1 VFKQSACA
9 WVALWARPVTFAG
22 RGEVLAR
29 APNPGPAHSVVG
41 RRTPSGR
48 QVFTAAQLL
57 ALLFLGCTRAVAAC
71 IDPAALTHS
80 TISIARHF
88 DAEERKAETG
98 VLGIRG
104 TAWFLS
110 PTSIATAGHVASAM
124 KLSQQTWKD
133 IEILDGENTQPIA
146 VRVLHLAGAH
156 FEKIAVLELRTA
168 FPGGRSL
175 KIRTEPLVPEEPVVS
190 LAYPKN
196 RLRFAGGRFVEYG
209 GGDKFAGTALLEMYD
224 GDDRLVLDHGASGA
238 PVLDCEGRVVALVS
252 NLFTQTMQFFSH
264 PIRIS
269 TAWGTANVVSVPIQ
283 VLKGAV
289 KEE

>member
-1 VFKQSACA
+1 MFKRSAYA
-9 WVALWARPVTFAG
+9 RVAPWARPITFAG
-22 RGEVLAR
+22 RVEVVAR
-29 APNPGPAHSVVG
+29 PSPKPGPTQRFVW
-41 RRTPSGR
+41 RRTPS
-48 QVFTAAQLL
+48 VLHLFTAGQLL
-57 ALLFLGCTRAVAAC
+57 ALLFFCGKSAEAAC

-80 TISIARHF
+80 TIS
-88 DAEERKAETG
+88 

-110 PTSIATAGHVASAM
+110 ETSIATAGHVASAM
-124 KLSQQTWKD
+124 KLSQHTWKD
-133 IEILDGENTQPIA
+133 IEILDGESTERIG

-156 FEKIAVLELRTA
+156 FEKIAVLELRSA

-209 GGDKFAGTALLEMYD
+209 GGEKFAGTALLELYD

-252 NLFTQTMQFFSH
+252 NLFTQTMQFFSQ

-283 VLKGAV
+283 VLKGTV